1 MNKFQLEECLQK
13 QKKWYIHHPE
23 ALKKLVSEADY
34 DFEDPLQN
42 SETLEYYTV
51 DEFSDKERDIL
62 YEAYCDIYVENLKN
76 KKLTSN
82 NFTVIDNYFAVIYQD
97 TIDVFPK
104 EKLND
109 YLLKKGCLVCDLETA
124 KDYKKFHKVYSV
136 SNEKWVRDYFGLV

>member
-13 QKKWYIHHPE
+13 QKEWYIHHPE

-34 DFEDPLQN
+34 
-42 SETLEYYTV
+42 
-51 DEFSDKERDIL
+51 
-62 YEAYCDIYVENLKN
+62 
-76 KKLTSN
+76 SN

-136 SNEKWVRDYFGLV
+136 SNEKWVRDYFDLV